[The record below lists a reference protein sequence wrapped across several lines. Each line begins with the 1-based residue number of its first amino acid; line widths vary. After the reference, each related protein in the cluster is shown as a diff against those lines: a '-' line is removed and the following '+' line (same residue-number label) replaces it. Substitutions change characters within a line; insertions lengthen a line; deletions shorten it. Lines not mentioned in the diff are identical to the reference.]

1 MLIAERYI
9 KMCEIQ
15 NKIKTKQTKK
25 RNPKHG
31 QPHANKQKKCDRD
44 LTPLKKKINKNFI
57 THLNVKHKT
66 KRQHRS

>member
-31 QPHANKQKKCDRD
+31 QPHANKQTKKM
-44 LTPLKKKINKNFI
+44 
-57 THLNVKHKT
+57 
-66 KRQHRS
+66 